1 MLNFSSLMTALKEII
16 MSKEINKEQQ
26 NRVIDSLCMF
36 SKLIGWGIFIFLS
49 LWGISLVIH

>member
-1 MLNFSSLMTALKEII
+1 MTALKEII